1 MSPGQLRRRIL
12 SMLGTPKEP
21 WELAIMASTICYPVS
36 AQQVLSILID
46 LERDDR
52 AKQVGDC
59 WVRVSADLSKYFQP
73 GAKPASSAFEWRP

>member
-12 SMLGTPKEP
+12 SMIGTPKEP
-21 WELAIMASTICYPVS
+21 WELAIMASTICYPVT

-59 WVRVSADLSKYFQP
+59 WVRVSADQSKYFQP
-73 GAKPASSAFEWRP
+73 AERKPFSVFTLGA